1 MSSDGSG
8 HEHGGAAVRA
18 RGPVTLFGAWAL
30 HDLEEIVAFP
40 ATTHRLAE
48 ETGADWLRTSGR
60 QSAVAIGLMGVVV
73 GVACVRGAVTN
84 GRSHFYRR
92 TLAGLD
98 LHVWSHV
105 AASVV
110 LRRYTAGV
118 LTTVPVMLPGA
129 SVAERELAASGHALT
144 RADRAVGAPMMVIA
158 ALACHSLARVLIRE

>member
-1 MSSDGSG
+1 M
-8 HEHGGAAVRA
+8 
-18 RGPVTLFGAWAL
+18 TLFGAWAL
-30 HDLEEIVAFP
+30 HDLEELLAFP
-40 ATTHRLAE
+40 ATTHRLAD

-73 GVACVRGAVTN
+73 GAACVRGAVTN
-84 GRSHFYRR
+84 GRSGFYRR

-118 LTTVPVMLPGA
+118 LTAVPVMVPGA
-129 SVAERELAASGHALT
+129 SVAKRELVASGHALM
-144 RADRAVGAPMMVIA
+144 RADRAVGAPMMAIA
-158 ALACHSLARVLIRE
+158 ALACHCAARASMRE